1 MKKFKFFINFLII
14 FTLISCDSESNQS
27 KSNDLF
33 NKLIDQTNNKENDL
47 PFEGDALIGS
57 LSGQCQMVLNKT
69 KKDDSQVN
77 IVRLRYLAGLDSKTV
92 DETYTLKN
100 LVIKNKEKSW
110 EHGTIITL
118 EPKGFEKFYV
128 EGDFEALKSSV
139 NGGAIET
146 GSGSGKIVFLLDSL
160 NKKLDYYMFGTGDF
174 QFQGDLDLNFKSH
187 FAYRQI
193 LTDSISTEMELYLLE
208 TYMFDGSK
216 TEQDENFK
224 RHCELVEEICK
235 ELKVKLSKKE
245 IIKDVGEEFKIV
257 GILNDWF
264 SIPHNPHSETKDYT
278 IDDIKNNSLKR
289 YSYSLLS
296 GMDGGD
302 FGVSNPTYEEL
313 KMLLDDQSEMVLNF
327 NHDVVFLKD
336 EERFRVSILDGSGTF
351 YQEESYDM
359 LVDEMKNIQKKL
371 GKKSIRGYYVEDET
385 FDINSLVG
393 IHERLVF
400 EKFEKHM
407 IIDLLYDFKSID
419 MKKMKLI
426 IEDIINLDEKALV
439 ISIVH
444 SKDDVI
450 QEIKNSFNR
459 FWGLQWGSK
468 EAKEIWDF

>member
-1 MKKFKFFINFLII
+1 MKK
-14 FTLISCDSESNQS
+14 
-27 KSNDLF
+27 
-33 NKLIDQTNNKENDL
+33 
-47 PFEGDALIGS
+47 
-57 LSGQCQMVLNKT
+57 
-69 KKDDSQVN
+69 
-77 IVRLRYLAGLDSKTV
+77 
-92 DETYTLKN
+92 
-100 LVIKNKEKSW
+100 
-110 EHGTIITL
+110 
-118 EPKGFEKFYV
+118 
-128 EGDFEALKSSV
+128 
-139 NGGAIET
+139 
-146 GSGSGKIVFLLDSL
+146 
-160 NKKLDYYMFGTGDF
+160 NKKMKKMKKIFILSIIISLFGGVVSCK
-174 QFQGDLDLNFKSH
+174 QNPN
-187 FAYRQI
+187 
-193 LTDSISTEMELYLLE
+193 
-208 TYMFDGSK
+208 SK
-216 TEQDENFK
+216 DI
-224 RHCELVEEICK
+224 VVVDP
-235 ELKVKLSKKE
+235 LKVKLSKKE

-327 NHDVVFLKD
+327 NHDVVFWKD

-450 QEIKNSFNR
+450 QEIKNSINR
-459 FWGLQWGSK
+459 VGPQWGSK
-468 EAKEIWDF
+468 EFEEFWGF